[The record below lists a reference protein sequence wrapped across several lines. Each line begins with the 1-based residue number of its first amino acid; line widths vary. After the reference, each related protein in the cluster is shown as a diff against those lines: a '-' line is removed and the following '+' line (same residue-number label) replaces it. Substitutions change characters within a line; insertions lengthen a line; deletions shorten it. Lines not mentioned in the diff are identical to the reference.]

1 MQCPRT
7 VRERPLVKLA
17 APLDAVAELSRAS
30 ADYPERL
37 RALDA
42 PPDRVY
48 RAGRLPAAD
57 APAVAIVGTREA
69 SPYGLRVAA
78 QLAATCARAGVAVIS
93 GLARGIDGAAHRGA
107 LDAGGL
113 TVGVVGGGVDVVT
126 PPRHAAL
133 HAQIAATGGLLS
145 EWAPGT
151 PARPFAFPRRNA
163 FIAALAD
170 VVVVVEAG
178 RKSGTQG
185 TVEVALAIGRT
196 VAAVP
201 GPIDS
206 PQSVGTNLLLRDGA
220 ACIASPDDLLTLAGA
235 SPRPSREPSADF
247 EPDERVVWE
256 ALGLRTLDAESLATT
271 TGLGARRAMAALA
284 SLELRAVVHVDW
296 AGVYRRAL

>member
-1 MQCPRT
+1 MN
-7 VRERPLVKLA
+7 LA
-17 APLDAVAELSRAS
+17 APQLAVAELSRAS
-30 ADYPERL
+30 GAYPERL
-37 RALDA
+37 RALES
-42 PPDRVY
+42 PPELVY
-48 RAGRLPAAD
+48 LHGRLPD
-57 APAVAIVGTREA
+57 PRAPAVAIVGTREA
-69 SPYGLRVAA
+69 TAYGLRVAE
-78 QLAATCARAGVAVIS
+78 QLAASCARAGVAVIS

-107 LDAGGL
+107 LEAGGL
-113 TVGVVGGGVDVVT
+113 TVGVVGGGVDVVS

-133 HAQIAATGGLLS
+133 HAQIALTGGLLS

-178 RKSGTQG
+178 RKSGTHG
-185 TVEVALAIGRT
+185 TVDVALALGRT

-206 PQSVGTNLLLRDGA
+206 PQSAGTNLLLRDGA
-220 ACIASPDDLLTLAGA
+220 SCIASPDDLLALAGA
-235 SPRPSREPSADF
+235 TPRATRDPSAEF

-256 ALGLRTLDAESLATT
+256 ALGEHALDAESLATT
-271 TGLGARRAMAALA
+271 TGIGARQAMAALA
-284 SLELRAVVHVDW
+284 SLELRRVVHADW